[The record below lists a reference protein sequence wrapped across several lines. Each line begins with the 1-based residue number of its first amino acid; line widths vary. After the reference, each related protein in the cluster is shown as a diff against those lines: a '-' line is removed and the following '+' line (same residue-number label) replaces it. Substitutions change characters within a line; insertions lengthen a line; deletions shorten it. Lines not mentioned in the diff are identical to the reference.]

1 MCAPWYSI
9 NHIQFYD
16 RSATLAATSLAALI
30 VMTAVGAKDAQAH
43 SVRAVASPPFLWTDV
58 SPTQAQG
65 IATALSE
72 ELGRIHDFGH
82 DTFLGSRFSAGAW
95 NHPSGRGVSAD
106 FDDQGSESTGSDQHH
121 GLRLGNGAS
130 LGTAGDVANSVL
142 DRVFPSGASGG
153 PIGGSGGSGEGG
165 DRSVAGGRGSIGNQN
180 PGNSVNGESDIADP
194 PLTAVPLPPAL
205 PLFAFG
211 LFSLIVLVRPR
222 KSRYENHLGTRS

>member
-1 MCAPWYSI
+1 MCTPWFSI
-9 NHIQFYD
+9 NPTQFYD

-30 VMTAVGAKDAQAH
+30 VMTACGAKDAQAH
-43 SVRAVASPPFLWTDV
+43 SVRAVALPPFLWTDV

-72 ELGRIHDFGH
+72 ELGRLHDFGH
-82 DTFLGSRFSAGAW
+82 DTFLGSRFSAGAA
-95 NHPSGRGVSAD
+95 NHPFRRGVIAD
-106 FDDQGSESTGSDQHH
+106 VDDNGSESRSGQRN
-121 GLRLGNGAS
+121 GLRLGNASS
-130 LGTAGDVANSVL
+130 LGTASDVANSVL
-142 DRVFPSGASGG
+142 DKVFSSGASGA

-194 PLTAVPLPPAL
+194 PLTAVPLPPAF